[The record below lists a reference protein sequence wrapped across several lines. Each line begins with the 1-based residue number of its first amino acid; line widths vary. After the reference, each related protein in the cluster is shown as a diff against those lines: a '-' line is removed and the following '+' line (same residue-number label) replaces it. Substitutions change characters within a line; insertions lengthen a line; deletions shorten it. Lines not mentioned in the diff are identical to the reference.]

1 MMFNPYLEQ
10 YFFTIQSYFK
20 CTCVNI
26 MADNI
31 KKNSKG
37 RDSKTV
43 YGNQEE
49 EEGVGLLDSILI
61 GVYTF
66 LYVFCFGFCV
76 FWCST
81 FQFSIKNATFAIDF
95 SFVVTFHK

>member
-1 MMFNPYLEQ
+1 
-10 YFFTIQSYFK
+10 
-20 CTCVNI
+20 

-37 RDSKTV
+37 RNSKTV

-49 EEGVGLLDSILI
+49 EEGVGLLDGILI

-81 FQFSIKNATFAIDF
+81 F
-95 SFVVTFHK
+95 

>member
-1 MMFNPYLEQ
+1 
-10 YFFTIQSYFK
+10 
-20 CTCVNI
+20 

-81 FQFSIKNATFAIDF
+81 F
-95 SFVVTFHK
+95 

>member
-1 MMFNPYLEQ
+1 
-10 YFFTIQSYFK
+10 
-20 CTCVNI
+20 

-37 RDSKTV
+37 RDFKIV
-43 YGNQEE
+43 YGNQE
-49 EEGVGLLDSILI
+49 EEGVGLLDGILI

-81 FQFSIKNATFAIDF
+81 F
-95 SFVVTFHK
+95 